1 MTGASLYVPRDTWL
15 HRLHPAVKVGGAA
28 VLFVVFL
35 AFNDPAY
42 LVWAAAGALLLL
54 ISGAG
59 LAPLARMGLF
69 LLILFVASALLW
81 ALFLDDPTALKML
94 PKWQLGPVAVTRGT
108 LLYGL
113 AMALRIVGMVLVG
126 LVVITTTRPEEFSY
140 GLRVLGFAPIFATAV
155 ALSFY
160 LLPMFVTTAL
170 IVRQAQQA
178 RGLELTRLPIWQ
190 RFLRSV
196 AVVVPVTGY
205 ALRRA
210 DDLTRAL
217 ELWGVGG
224 KPPTYLHQRRATAGE
239 LVLFALV
246 AALAILCVY
255 ARVNGYGAI
264 LPRL

>member
-1 MTGASLYVPRDTWL
+1 MTGASLYIPGNSWL
-15 HRLHPAVKVGGAA
+15 HRLHPAVKVAGAA
-28 VLFVVFL
+28 VLFIVFL

-42 LVWAAAGALLLL
+42 LIWPAVGAVALLV
-54 ISGAG
+54 SGSG
-59 LAPLARMGLF
+59 VRPMYRMGFF
-69 LLILFVASALLW
+69 LTILFVASAALW
-81 ALFLDDPTALKML
+81 AIFLDDPAALEML
-94 PKWQLGPVAVTRGT
+94 PKWQIGPVQVTRGT

-113 AMALRIVGMVLVG
+113 AMALRIVGMVIVG
-126 LVVITTTRPEEFSY
+126 LAIITTTRPEEFSY
-140 GLRVLGFAPIFATAV
+140 GLRALGLPPIFATAI

-160 LLPMFVTTAL
+160 LLPMFISTAL

-178 RGLELTRLPIWQ
+178 RGLELLRLPVWK

-196 AVVVPVTGY
+196 AVVVPVMGY

-224 KPPTYLHQRRATAGE
+224 RKPTYMYQRPVAFGE
-239 LVLFALV
+239 VLLFL
-246 AALAILCVY
+246 AAICLAAISIY
-255 ARVNGYGAI
+255 ERVSGHGAI